1 MTKDHYHIDRYST
14 SFRPAARAAGTGAC
28 LLAKIGFDTAENEPC
43 KVCPLSVY
51 GSPRFVLLE
60 AKDLMPANVLVEDV
74 QELAMAATTLLMR
87 QGKPNAW

>member
-1 MTKDHYHIDRYST
+1 MVVGGVGGP
-14 SFRPAARAAGTGAC
+14 F
-28 LLAKIGFDTAENEPC
+28 LLKGRLA
-43 KVCPLSVY
+43 VQLM
-51 GSPRFVLLE
+51 FVLLE